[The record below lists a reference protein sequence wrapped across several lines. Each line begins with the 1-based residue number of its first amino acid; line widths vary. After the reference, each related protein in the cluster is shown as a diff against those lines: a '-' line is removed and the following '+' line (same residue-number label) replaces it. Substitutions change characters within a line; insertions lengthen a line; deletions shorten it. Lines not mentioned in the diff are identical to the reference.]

1 MSEIYLTKIE
11 RKTIFTKS
19 LIFVLIMFII
29 SDLTVTGPFWF
40 NFIPWMFLL
49 GLLGSI
55 KKIDGVLMSII
66 GTFTVFISSLIV
78 EQSVNLICVINT
90 VVSLMLLILGIV
102 SGKLIF
108 EFILEHR
115 LVKYLRPSKKV
126 IYIISMV
133 IMLIIS
139 FVVVG
144 LKDGNIITYLKS
156 KNNLDN
162 HIKTTYDITEYSI
175 SKTIYNAKLPGKY
188 AYVVKVQNEEIYFV
202 PATETIFNDV
212 NKEERLQNIN
222 YNLEADMG
230 IKVAKIFNEQDY
242 TLLNNANITFLKE
255 YTKMDVVPNQLVL
268 YIDCTVEEKEQEEL
282 YKELEK
288 FIQEVLTF
296 DEKVDKVSI
305 SINNTSLELTEE
317 KLENLTYAQIQGGFE
332 VEELDEIH

>member
-55 KKIDGVLMSII
+55 KKIDGVLMGII

-78 EQSVNLICVINT
+78 EQSVNLMCVINT
-90 VVSLMLLILGIV
+90 VVALMLLILGIV

-162 HIKTTYDITEYSI
+162 HIKTTYDMTEYRI

-212 NKEERLQNIN
+212 NKEERLQDIN

-268 YIDCTVEEKEQEEL
+268 YIDCTVEEKEQEKL
-282 YKELEK
+282 YKELEM

-296 DEKVDKVSI
+296 DEKVDKVNI